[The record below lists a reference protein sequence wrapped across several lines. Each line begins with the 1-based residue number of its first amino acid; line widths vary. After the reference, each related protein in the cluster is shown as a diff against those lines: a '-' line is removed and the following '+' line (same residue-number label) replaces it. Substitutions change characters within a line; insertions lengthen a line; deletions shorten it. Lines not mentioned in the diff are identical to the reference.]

1 MIKLYL
7 RHGVK
12 GDVAEAKVLRN
23 ALQSEKE
30 KIRTFDCVCC
40 GAYPC
45 IFRTACRDIENAI
58 LFIEG
63 YLASEKGSD

>member
-12 GDVAEAKVLRN
+12 GDVIEARILRN
-23 ALQSEKE
+23 ALKFAQS
-30 KIRTFDCVCC
+30 KIQTSDCAFCPEYHC
-40 GAYPC
+40 AC
-45 IFRTACRDIENAI
+45 KTACRDIANA
-58 LFIEG
+58 LSFIEE

>member
-12 GDVAEAKVLRN
+12 GDVIEARILRN
-23 ALQSEKE
+23 ALKFAQS
-30 KIRTFDCVCC
+30 KIETSDCDFCRSYSC
-40 GAYPC
+40 SC
-45 IFRTACRDIENAI
+45 KTACRDIENAI
-58 LFIEG
+58 AFIES